1 VTVRVIDPVRLIGK
15 RGLADGIGTEIQA
28 WLPGLMKAELGKL
41 DSGRIQLTGGSG
53 AAARLRAGLDERLRT
68 IGVQVI
74 DLRIARA
81 ALPAGVQQDTLLA
94 MGDRREAIAG
104 EERNRGAREVQ
115 QITSEAEAEAASILQ
130 ASAGRD
136 PEFYDFYRA
145 LRSYEAVLAHPDR
158 KDKATIVLPA
168 DSGYLR
174 QFNTR

>member
-1 VTVRVIDPVRLIGK
+1 VR
-15 RGLADGIGTEIQA
+15 AA
-28 WLPGLMKAELGKL
+28 L
-41 DSGRIQLTGGSG
+41 DKK
-53 AAARLRAGLDERLRT
+53 LRAA
-68 IGVQVI
+68 GVQVI

-81 ALPAGVQQDTLLA
+81 ALPAEAQQSTLLA
-94 MGDRREAIAG
+94 MGERREMLAN

-115 QITSEAEAEAASILQ
+115 QITADAEAEAAAILQ

-145 LRSYEAVLAHPDR
+145 MKSYEAIFAHPDR
-158 KDKATIVLPA
+158 KDKATIVLPP